1 MQQSKTQ
8 EANRAKA
15 AAEWIP
21 EARYAYYRR
30 CQVFRKGGEQCKAP
44 AEKGSHICYAHA
56 GQLAMAVRRERERRA
71 VLEEAVA
78 QMRKQGRPECEM
90 ADLFMDFKGIN
101 VTLAVM
107 AQAVIDGRI
116 DCKTAG
122 RLVVQLQTVSKLL
135 WILHRKGREGRK
147 ENRVSSQIYAEER
160 RLNRPEEKQKNLPRI
175 NTDDTDRNEIR
186 AGNNCAANERE
197 ETRIVL
203 IAKVLEIANRRDWA
217 HAPPELL
224 RAA

>member
-1 MQQSKTQ
+1 M
-8 EANRAKA
+8 
-15 AAEWIP
+15 P
-21 EARYAYYRR
+21 EAQYAYYRR

-44 AEKGSHICYAHA
+44 AEKGAHICHAHA
-56 GQLAMAVRRERERRA
+56 GQQATALRRERERQA
-71 VLEEAVA
+71 VLAEAVA
-78 QMRKQGRPECEM
+78 QMRKQGRPDCEM
-90 ADLFMDFKGIN
+90 ADLFIDFKGIN

-107 AQAVIDGRI
+107 AKAVIDGRI

-147 ENRVSSQIYAEER
+147 ENRISPQISAEER
-160 RLNRPEEKQKNLPRI
+160 RLGKPREWQGSIAVSQRSPKTNAVMEAEKNRAAKLLSAKQ
-175 NTDDTDRNEIR
+175 
-186 AGNNCAANERE
+186 GE
-197 ETRIVL
+197 ETRIALVAEVRS
-203 IAKVLEIANRRDWA
+203 IADRGGWS